1 MKINWIILHHS
12 GGTEAD
18 PKADTSHHTF
28 ADIDNYHRSLGW
40 GGCGYNYVIEKDGK
54 LTQGRKDNEIGA
66 HTIGYNDRSIGI
78 VMCGNFDVTLPTQNQ
93 IDTLKVLVTSKMH
106 EHHVPIDNVV
116 PHRKFASK
124 SCYGNL
130 LSDNWIKSLILPATF
145 PSEPCTSLKVE
156 LERKEEQIG
165 VLQWLINSLIKFKK

>member
-1 MKINWIILHHS
+1 MKIKYLIIHHF
-12 GGTEAD
+12 GGTQGDA
-18 PKADTSHHTF
+18 KADTSYQTF
-28 ADIDNYHRSLGW
+28 KDVDDYHRSLGW
-40 GGCGYNYVIEKDGK
+40 GGCGYHYVIERTGK
-54 LTQGRKDNEIGA
+54 VTQGRKDNEIGA
-66 HTIGYNDRSIGI
+66 HTIGKNEESLGI
-78 VMCGNFDVTLPTQNQ
+78 ALAGNFDVTLPTPEQ
-93 IDTLKVLVTSKMH
+93 IEALKQLVTDKMY